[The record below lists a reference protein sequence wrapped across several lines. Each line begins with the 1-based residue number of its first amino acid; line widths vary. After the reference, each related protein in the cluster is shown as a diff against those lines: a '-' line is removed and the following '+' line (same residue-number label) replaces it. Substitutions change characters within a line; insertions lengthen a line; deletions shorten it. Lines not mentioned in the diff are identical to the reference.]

1 MKYILFLFLS
11 IPFFLFSQ
19 EEIGAIQ
26 DSITEDKQLIK
37 IEGDSIFST
46 QIELKEVELLPKLK
60 FTDNKA
66 RRRYLILR
74 RKTLKVYPYA
84 NLAAERLQTLNERLA
99 KLKRKSDKKSYSKKI
114 QKYIEEEFSSELKK
128 LTRTEGQI
136 LVKLI
141 HRQTGTTTFDLIK
154 NLRSGWR
161 AFWYN
166 TTASMF
172 DISLKVA
179 YNPIENEE
187 DYLIE
192 DILLRNFENS
202 KIEGLKT
209 ALDFDYFEA
218 HKKWSKKITNEN
230 TR

>member
-1 MKYILFLFLS
+1 MNFRFLILIYF
-11 IPFFLFSQ
+11 PFFLFSQ
-19 EEIGAIQ
+19 EENTVIK
-26 DSITEDKQLIK
+26 DSISEHLIK
-37 IEGDSIFST
+37 IEGDSLFT
-46 QIELKEVELLPKLK
+46 NQIELKEVELLPRLK
-60 FTDNKA
+60 FKDNLA

-84 NLAAERLQTLNERLA
+84 NLAAERLQTLNERL
-99 KLKRKSDKKSYSKKI
+99 KLLKRNSDKKAYSKKI
-114 QKYIEEEFSSELKK
+114 QKYIEEEFSAELKK

-141 HRQTGTTTFDLIK
+141 HRQTGTTTFELIK
-154 NLRSGWR
+154 NLRNGWR

-166 TTASMF
+166 STASMF
-172 DISLKVA
+172 NISLKEA
-179 YNPIENEE
+179 YNPLENEE

-209 ALDFDYFEA
+209 ALDFDFFEA
-218 HKKWSKKITNEN
+218 HKKWSKKKLNES
-230 TR
+230 TK

>member
-1 MKYILFLFLS
+1 MRFKLLLFICF
-11 IPFFLFSQ
+11 PFFLFSQ
-19 EEIGAIQ
+19 EENAAIQ
-26 DSITEDKQLIK
+26 DSIPEHFIK
-37 IEGDSIFST
+37 IEGDSLFST

-60 FTDNKA
+60 FKDNFE

-84 NLAAERLQTLNERLA
+84 NLAAERLQTLNERLK
-99 KLKRKSDKKSYSKKI
+99 KLKRNSDKKAYSKKI
-114 QKYIEEEFSSELKK
+114 QKYIEEEFSAELKK

-141 HRQTGTTTFDLIK
+141 NRQTGTTTFELIK
-154 NLRSGWR
+154 NLRNGWR

-172 DISLKVA
+172 DISLKVE

-209 ALDFDYFEA
+209 ALDFDFFEA
-218 HKKWSKKITNEN
+218 HKKWSKKKLNES
-230 TR
+230 TK

>member
-230 TR
+230 TK